1 MPVVR
6 PPPRRRSARLKAL
19 QTPFPRGKNAMDPTQ
34 GPVTRGRGSKS
45 RGTRHPAVG
54 GGSDHPKFQIQW
66 LSAPFRTQKVI
77 DHLRDHPADCRILF
91 SSDAKRPQ
99 NDSDRPSGKDKLS
112 VCAVIA
118 NITRTSPTNFETR
131 RIVTSMDSEESIA
144 SPMTSYTQPA
154 AGIMPEDEA
163 QNLHAQILKEFP
175 WYDEL
180 IDIMGGNPAISLKT
194 VSSHP
199 GVDHAAK
206 YFSIS
211 RTAGSSYS
219 NSLGSGSAQ
228 FSAQPFSPQLPPAG
242 AQPYSPQLPPS
253 ASQPYPPSYPQP
265 YPPSDPQPYPPS
277 GAQPYPPSNTQPYP
291 PSGAQP
297 YAPSGA
303 QHYPPSGAQPY
314 APSGAQ
320 HYPPSGAQPHGSQY
334 AFGHAPHSQ
343 YPHHHQSGAPPAR
356 SRNDPNSLL
365 DDDDDDM
372 DFSFE
377 DLPKPTPPPRRDYRD
392 DPHAIILDSPPRSAR
407 AASKRPAPPS
417 SPSPPITPPP
427 QSQRSEFMLPR
438 TSQTSHRDS
447 RASFGMSDP
456 QRRPSTGSVKASS
469 RRSSGSSR
477 SKPASASSAPAS
489 TSMTSPANSASASA
503 GKTRQGKK
511 QRSDL
516 QSQVDAL
523 SDEIESAQSDRVTRD
538 ELKNERYMAKYNF
551 ARQVNEHKF
560 LKAERADTF
569 AEAATAHQ
577 RALEAKESEI
587 RLREAEMKMHA
598 ALAQAHA
605 EEAATMRLKIE
616 FARLSGSG
624 SGSGSQA

>member
-1 MPVVR
+1 MPVVQ

-45 RGTRHPAVG
+45 RGTQHPAVG

-66 LSAPFRTQKVI
+66 LSAPSAPRKSLTTSMTTQ
-77 DHLRDHPADCRILF
+77 LTAGSYFPLM
-91 SSDAKRPQ
+91 Q
-99 NDSDRPSGKDKLS
+99 NDHRMIVTVPRAK
-112 VCAVIA
+112 I
-118 NITRTSPTNFETR
+118 NFHITRTSPTNFKTR
-131 RIVTSMDSEESIA
+131 QIVTSTDSEESIM

-154 AGIMPEDEA
+154 
-163 QNLHAQILKEFP
+163 LAQILKEFP

-194 VSSHP
+194 VSSHL

-211 RTAGSSYS
+211 CTAGSSYS

-265 YPPSDPQPYPPS
+265 YLPSDTQPYPPSNPQPYPPSNPQPYPPS
-277 GAQPYPPSNTQPYP
+277 GAQPYV
-291 PSGAQP
+291 
-297 YAPSGA
+297 PSGA
-303 QHYPPSGAQPY
+303 QHYPPL
-314 APSGAQ
+314 
-320 HYPPSGAQPHGSQY
+320 GAQPHGSQY

-372 DFSFE
+372 PNYFSPLNHDNDMDFSFE
-377 DLPKPTPPPRRDYRD
+377 DLPKPTPPLRRDYRD
-392 DPHAIILDSPPRSAR
+392 DPHAIILDSPLRSAH

-417 SPSPPITPPP
+417 SPLPPITPPP
-427 QSQRSEFMLPR
+427 QSQRSEFMLPH
-438 TSQTSHRDS
+438 TSQMSHRDS
-447 RASFGMSDP
+447 RASFGMSNP
-456 QRRPSTGSVKASS
+456 QRRPSMGSVKVSS
-469 RRSSGSSR
+469 RRSSGSLR
-477 SKPASASSAPAS
+477 SKPELASSAPAS
-489 TSMTSPANSASASA
+489 TSMTSPANFASASA

-511 QRSDL
+511 QWSDL
-516 QSQVDAL
+516 QSQVGAL
-523 SDEIESAQSDRVTRD
+523 SDEIESAQLDCVTRD
-538 ELKNERYMAKYNF
+538 ELKNKWYMAKDNF
-551 ARQVNEHKF
+551 VRQVNEHKF
-560 LKAERADTF
+560 LKAECADTF

-598 ALAQAHA
+598 ALAQVHV

-624 SGSGSQA
+624 SQA

>member
-1 MPVVR
+1 MNSHINGL
-6 PPPRRRSARLKAL
+6 RRKYCE
-19 QTPFPRGKNAMDPTQ
+19 
-34 GPVTRGRGSKS
+34 
-45 RGTRHPAVG
+45 
-54 GGSDHPKFQIQW
+54 SD
-66 LSAPFRTQKVI
+66 
-77 DHLRDHPADCRILF
+77 
-91 SSDAKRPQ
+91 
-99 NDSDRPSGKDKLS
+99 DKLHS
-112 VCAVIA
+112 
-118 NITRTSPTNFETR
+118 TGT
-131 RIVTSMDSEESIA
+131 
-144 SPMTSYTQPA
+144 
-154 AGIMPEDEA
+154 GIMPEDEA

-194 VSSHP
+194 VLSHL
-199 GVDHAAK
+199 GIDHAAK

-228 FSAQPFSPQLPPAG
+228 FGAQPFSPQLPPAG

-265 YPPSDPQPYPPS
+265 YPPSYPQPYPPSYPQPYPPS
-277 GAQPYPPSNTQPYP
+277 GAQPYPPSDPQPYP

-297 YAPSGA
+297 YAPM
-303 QHYPPSGAQPY
+303 
-314 APSGAQ
+314 
-320 HYPPSGAQPHGSQY
+320 GAQPHGSQY

-343 YPHHHQSGAPPAR
+343 STKA
-356 SRNDPNSLL
+356 NS
-365 DDDDDDM
+365 
-372 DFSFE
+372 
-377 DLPKPTPPPRRDYRD
+377 PPRRDYRD
-392 DPHAIILDSPPRSAR
+392 DPSRYYSRQSA
-407 AASKRPAPPS
+407 
-417 SPSPPITPPP
+417 
-427 QSQRSEFMLPR
+427 EM
-438 TSQTSHRDS
+438 SHPDS
-447 RASFGMSDP
+447 RASFGMSNP

-469 RRSSGSSR
+469 RRSSGSSC

-489 TSMTSPANSASASA
+489 MSMMSPANSASAST

-523 SDEIESAQSDRVTRD
+523 SDEIESAQSDHVTRD

-551 ARQVNEHKF
+551 ARQVNKHKF

-587 RLREAEMKMHA
+587 RL
-598 ALAQAHA
+598 
-605 EEAATMRLKIE
+605 
-616 FARLSGSG
+616 
-624 SGSGSQA
+624 

>member
-6 PPPRRRSARLKAL
+6 PPPRCRSARLKAL

-45 RGTRHPAVG
+45 RGTQHPAVG

-66 LSAPFRTQKVI
+66 LSAPFRTQK
-77 DHLRDHPADCRILF
+77 
-91 SSDAKRPQ
+91 

-118 NITRTSPTNFETR
+118 KYVFKNDADYVKHYADEPDKFRDSMNSHINGLR
-131 RIVTSMDSEESIA
+131 RKYHES
-144 SPMTSYTQPA
+144 SDKLHSTG

-211 RTAGSSYS
+211 RTASSSYS

-265 YPPSDPQPYPPS
+265 YPPSDPQPYLPSDPQPYLPSDPQPYLPS
-277 GAQPYPPSNTQPYP
+277 GAQPYPPSNPQPCP

-303 QHYPPSGAQPY
+303 QHYLPL
-314 APSGAQ
+314 
-320 HYPPSGAQPHGSQY
+320 GAQPHSSQY
-334 AFGHAPHSQ
+334 VFGHAPHSQ

-365 DDDDDDM
+365 DDNDDDMPNYFSPLNHNDDM

-377 DLPKPTPPPRRDYRD
+377 DLPKPTPPPRT
-392 DPHAIILDSPPRSAR
+392 PPRSAHT
-407 AASKRPAPPS
+407 ASKRPAPPS
-417 SPSPPITPPP
+417 SPLPPITPPP
-427 QSQRSEFMLPR
+427 QSQRSEFMLPC
-438 TSQTSHRDS
+438 TSQTSHQDS

-456 QRRPSTGSVKASS
+456 QQRPSTGSVKVSS
-469 RRSSGSSR
+469 RRSSGSSH
-477 SKPASASSAPAS
+477 SKPALVSSAPAS
-489 TSMTSPANSASASA
+489 MSMMSPANSTSASA

-523 SDEIESAQSDRVTRD
+523 SDEIKSAQSDHVTWD

-551 ARQVNEHKF
+551 VCQVNEHKF
-560 LKAERADTF
+560 LKAEQADTF

-577 RALEAKESEI
+577 RALEAKES
-587 RLREAEMKMHA
+587 
-598 ALAQAHA
+598 
-605 EEAATMRLKIE
+605 KICLE
-616 FARLSGSG
+616 KQR
-624 SGSGSQA
+624 